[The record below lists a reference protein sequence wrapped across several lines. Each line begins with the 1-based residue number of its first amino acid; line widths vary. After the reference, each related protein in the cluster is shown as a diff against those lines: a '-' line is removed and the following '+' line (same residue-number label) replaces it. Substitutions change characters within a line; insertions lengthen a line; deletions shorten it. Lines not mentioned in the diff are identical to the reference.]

1 MRVVTEYNPNILL
14 VDALHRL
21 ERLGPCADTSVST
34 RSGGGLLIAWGAL
47 GESEP
52 LTTEHVVFIAR
63 DGGIKGRSP
72 QRAPDWALHQAIYV
86 ARAEVQAVV
95 HVQST
100 YATAL
105 ASLRRSLPAFHPG
118 VAIAGGDSV
127 PCVPYQTPGSNAL
140 ASAVVDGLSRRTACL
155 IAHDGLITTGGTVS
169 QATAC
174 AISIEF
180 LCQSY
185 LAALTVGEPPR
196 LDRAEIALALERLQ
210 HQARPPRN

>member
-1 MRVVTEYNPNILL
+1 MPDHNPNTLL
-14 VDALHRL
+14 VDAIHRL
-21 ERLGPCADTSVST
+21 ERLGPRADISVST

-47 GESEP
+47 ESEP
-52 LTTEHVVFIAR
+52 LTPEQVVFIAR
-63 DGGIKGRSP
+63 DGGIKGRTA

-86 ARAEVQAVV
+86 ARAEVQAIV

-127 PCVPYQTPGSNAL
+127 PCVPYQTPGSTAL
-140 ASAVVDGLSRRTACL
+140 ASAVVDGLARRTACL
-155 IAHDGLITTGGTVS
+155 IAHDGLVTTGGTVM
-169 QATAC
+169 QATSS

-196 LDRAEIALALERLQ
+196 LDRAEISLALERLQ
-210 HQARPPRN
+210 HHARPPRT